1 MHETIYAPD
10 YYILEHHGIKGQKW
24 GVRRYQNANGTLT
37 EAGKKRYLR
46 SDGKFN
52 AVGQQRYDDAVRN
65 AVYNHA
71 GTRAFTSGVAG
82 VIAGGHVGTIS
93 TAISIASG
101 AAATTSCALLGGAVA
116 GTVALGSYAI
126 STYRHKMDTK
136 FVEANAERDTSKNVR
151 ATNS

>member
-1 MHETIYAPD
+1 MNSAIY
-10 YYILEHHGIKGQKW
+10 HTGIKGMKW
-24 GVRRYQNANGTLT
+24 GVRRWQNPDGTLT

-65 AVYNHA
+65 TVYNHA
-71 GTRAFTSGVAG
+71 GTRAFVSGVAG
-82 VIAGGHVGTIS
+82 VVAGGHVGTIS
-93 TAISIASG
+93 TAVSMASG

-116 GTVALGSYAI
+116 GTVALGGYAY

-136 FVEANAERDTSKNVR
+136 FVETNTERDISKNVR